1 MEGYVLADLLISLR
15 EAVWLLLLLLWWFF
29 IFEFIDFVRRL

>member
-15 EAVWLLLLLLWWFF
+15 EAVCLLLLLLWWFF